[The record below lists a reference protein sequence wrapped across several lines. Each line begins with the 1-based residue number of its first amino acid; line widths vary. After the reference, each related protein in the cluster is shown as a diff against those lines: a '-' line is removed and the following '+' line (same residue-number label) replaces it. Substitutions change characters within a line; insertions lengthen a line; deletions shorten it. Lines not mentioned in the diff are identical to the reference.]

1 MTAELQGCLWNT
13 ATYTSWQVVGGGVV
27 ARGSPVIFRKEGGAE
42 SGASL
47 TLLPLE
53 AGETGPGYPGLR
65 GRRLDEA
72 SHGSGSVQ
80 VARSG

>member
-27 ARGSPVIFRKEGGAE
+27 ARGSPGIFRKEGGAE

-53 AGETGPGYPGLR
+53 AGETGPGYPRTQGE
-65 GRRLDEA
+65 EA
-72 SHGSGSVQ
+72 
-80 VARSG
+80 R